1 MTLPP
6 LFPSPFPLEEY
17 EARLLALRGVMAES
31 RMDLLIVNQHE
42 HMDYFCGY
50 APTAAMYQAVLVPLE
65 GEPVA
70 VVRELD
76 ASAFSESSW
85 LTSYA
90 AFGDDENPVKV
101 AADTIRARG
110 YGASV
115 IGVERDSYFLT
126 VNRAL
131 EFESLLPEAR
141 FVDFAS
147 VMWELR
153 QVKSPLEIACLRV
166 AAEIC
171 DRAAA
176 AGFEIAKPGVNEREV
191 FVAMT
196 SEAWRSGADNA
207 QVAVM
212 ASGPRSGI
220 LHAPLAGRTLAEGD
234 ILHVEPVPFFRGYT
248 SRMMRPKSIGTP
260 TDEQMRT
267 AETMVAIQDEQF
279 PAMKPGAD
287 AKEVD
292 RIVREGMLSAR
303 VRDSYTNVTGYTLG
317 LKHPP
322 RTTDF
327 TRVFRASSDWKL
339 QENQV
344 FHMYTWA
351 AGMAFSETIVVTPE
365 GGKRLTGME
374 RKLFY

>member
-1 MTLPP
+1 MTQPP
-6 LFPSPFPLEEY
+6 PFPLEEY
-17 EARLLALRGVMAES
+17 QTRLLTLRTAMAERS
-31 RMDLLIVNQHE
+31 VDLLIVNQHE

-50 APTAAMYQAVLVPLE
+50 VPTAAMYQAVLVPLE

-70 VVRELD
+70 VIRALD

-85 LTSYA
+85 LASYV
-90 AFGDDENPVKV
+90 AFVDDENPVKLV
-101 AADTIRARG
+101 AETIRARR
-110 YGASV
+110 YSAST

-131 EFESLLPEAR
+131 ELESLLPEAN
-141 FVDFAS
+141 FVDFS
-147 VMWELR
+147 SIMWDMR
-153 QVKSPLEIACLRV
+153 QVKSPLEIACLEV

-176 AGFEIAKPGVNEREV
+176 AGFEVARPGVNEREI
-191 FVAMT
+191 FVALT
-196 SEAWRSGADNA
+196 SQAWRSGADNA

-220 LHAPLAGRTLAEGD
+220 LHAPLTGRTLAQGD
-234 ILHVEPVPFFRGYT
+234 ILHVEPVPSFRGYT
-248 SRMMRPKSIGTP
+248 ARMMRPKSIGAP

-267 AETMVAIQDEQF
+267 AEAMVRIQDEQF

-292 RIVREGMLSAR
+292 RIVREGMLSAG
-303 VRDSYTNVTGYTLG
+303 VRDNYTNITGYTLG

-327 TRVFRASSDWKL
+327 TRVFRPSSDWEL
-339 QENQV
+339 QQNQV

-351 AGMAFSETIVVTPE
+351 GGMAFSETIVVTQE
-365 GGKRLTGME
+365 GGKRLTRME
-374 RKLFY
+374 RKLFH